1 MSEWGMDKDK
11 FKAHID
17 KKVFKPSYRPL
28 SGKSN
33 VETNILNGIS
43 STLDFRTKLTL
54 DTSHIH
60 LSVIFLLCTDLPLN
74 VNL

>member
-33 VETNILNGIS
+33 VET
-43 STLDFRTKLTL
+43 
-54 DTSHIH
+54 
-60 LSVIFLLCTDLPLN
+60 IF
-74 VNL
+74 